1 MSAYMCVSGE
11 CQFKGDRKTIE
22 SILEKWRLL
31 DLLIGKSEET
41 FTLEGE
47 FALSKYGPNAP
58 VIASYFEDC
67 LQEIA
72 EAVRI
77 INGDFRCLP
86 SYSGDDHDLV
96 FLGGKFVEIPLE
108 LQPSL
113 EALDDPLIR
122 DYYGLDYCVVTGP

>member
-1 MSAYMCVSGE
+1 MSAYMCISGE
-11 CQFKGDRKTIE
+11 CQFKGEKKKIE

-31 DLLIGKSEET
+31 DLLVGESEET
-41 FTLEGE
+41 FALEGE
-47 FALSKYGPNAP
+47 SALSKHGPNGP

-72 EAVRI
+72 AAVKI
-77 INGDFRCLP
+77 LEGEFRCMP

-96 FLGGKFVEIPLE
+96 FLNGKFVEIPLE
-108 LQPSL
+108 LQPTL

-122 DYYGLDYCVVTGP
+122 DYYGLEYCVVTGP